1 MNAVLQAALPQP
13 LVSDAFLRDPYP
25 TYEALRTAGPIHWS
39 PEFFGGAW
47 LLTNHADVEMVL
59 RDAQRFSAQRTG
71 GWVMH
76 TARTSAPRS
85 EFHSARPPRGS
96 ENLGAARRF
105 SDRDDVRDDEARREL
120 GLFQRLFARAMLFM
134 DAPDHTRLRAVMMP
148 SFRPAVMAAL
158 QTEVEQMITALMD
171 GIERDHASQD
181 GGDAPFDFMARFAR
195 PLPAQVICTLMG
207 IATPDQ
213 HAFIAWS
220 DTLAA
225 FIGAP
230 QPTLEQARAAHTALQ
245 AMSAY
250 FDTVLPA
257 KRAHPGDDLLSRL
270 AVGEA
275 QGQVQGGAEML
286 AQCAM
291 LLFAGHETTRNLL
304 GNGMQVLL
312 SQPGAWAQLVADPTL
327 IPGAVRELLR
337 YECPVQYT
345 GRRVTTE
352 LTLHG
357 QRLKRGDLVVG
368 LIGAANRDPAQYDAP
383 QQFDLRRKAGSS
395 LAFGHGV
402 HLCIGAA
409 LTLME
414 GEAALRAL
422 VKRWPQLHLASDA
435 TPDWVPNPVYR
446 GLATLP
452 VSLGR

>member
-1 MNAVLQAALPQP
+1 MNAVFQAALPQP

-25 TYEALRTAGPIHWS
+25 TYEALRAAGPIHWS
-39 PEFFGGAW
+39 TEFFGGAW
-47 LLTNHADVEMVL
+47 VLTNHADVEAML

-76 TARTSAPRS
+76 TAGD
-85 EFHSARPPRGS
+85 RG
-96 ENLGAARRF
+96 
-105 SDRDDVRDDEARREL
+105 DVRDDEARREL

-134 DAPDHTRLRAVMMP
+134 DAPDHTRLRTVMMP
-148 SFRPAVMAAL
+148 SFRPAVMAAM
-158 QTEVEQMITALMD
+158 QVEVEQMISTLID
-171 GIERDHASQD
+171 GIERDH
-181 GGDAPFDFMARFAR
+181 GHAPFDFMARFAR
-195 PLPAQVICTLMG
+195 PLPAQVICQLMG

-213 HAFIAWS
+213 HSFIEWS

-250 FDTVLPA
+250 FETILPA
-257 KRAHPGDDLLSRL
+257 KRANPGDDLLSRL

-275 QGQVQGGAEML
+275 EGQVHGGAEML

-304 GNGMQVLL
+304 GNGLQVLL
-312 SQPGAWAQLVADPTL
+312 SQPGAWAQLVAEPAL

-337 YECPVQYT
+337 FECPVQYT

-368 LIGAANRDPAQYDAP
+368 LIGAANRDPAQYETA

-422 VKRWPQLHLASDA
+422 VKRWPKLRLATDA
-435 TPDWVPNPVYR
+435 APDWVPNPVYR

-452 VSLGR
+452 VSTWP

>member
-1 MNAVLQAALPQP
+1 MNAVFQAALPQP

-25 TYEALRTAGPIHWS
+25 TYEALRAAGPIHWS
-39 PEFFGGAW
+39 TEFFGGAW
-47 LLTNHADVEMVL
+47 VLTNHADVEAML

-76 TARTSAPRS
+76 TAGD
-85 EFHSARPPRGS
+85 RG
-96 ENLGAARRF
+96 
-105 SDRDDVRDDEARREL
+105 DVRDDEARREL

-134 DAPDHTRLRAVMMP
+134 DAPDHTRLRTVMMP
-148 SFRPAVMAAL
+148 SFRPAVMAAM
-158 QTEVEQMITALMD
+158 QVEVEQMISTLID
-171 GIERDHASQD
+171 GIERDH
-181 GGDAPFDFMARFAR
+181 GHAPFDFMARFAR
-195 PLPAQVICTLMG
+195 PLPAQVICQLMG

-213 HAFIAWS
+213 HAFIEWS

-250 FDTVLPA
+250 FETILPA
-257 KRAHPGDDLLSRL
+257 KRANPGDDLLSRL

-275 QGQVQGGAEML
+275 EGQVHGGAEML

-304 GNGMQVLL
+304 GNGLQVLL
-312 SQPGAWAQLVADPTL
+312 SQPGAWAQLVAEPAL

-337 YECPVQYT
+337 FECPVQYT

-368 LIGAANRDPAQYDAP
+368 LIGAANRDPAQYETA

-422 VKRWPQLHLASDA
+422 VKRWPKLRLATDA
-435 TPDWVPNPVYR
+435 APDWVPNPVYR

-452 VSLGR
+452 VSTWP

>member
-25 TYEALRTAGPIHWS
+25 TYEALRAAGPIHWS
-39 PEFFGGAW
+39 TEFFGGAW
-47 LLTNHADVEMVL
+47 VLTHHADVELVL

-76 TARTSAPRS
+76 TARLPAPRS
-85 EFHSARPPRGS
+85 ELCSSRPPRGA
-96 ENLGAARRF
+96 ERLRAARRL

-158 QTEVEQMITALMD
+158 QADVEQMITTLID
-171 GIERDHASQD
+171 GIERDCGSE
-181 GGDAPFDFMARFAR
+181 PFDFMARFAR
-195 PLPAQVICTLMG
+195 PLPAQVICQLMG

-213 HAFIAWS
+213 HAFIDWS

-230 QPTLEQARAAHTALQ
+230 QPTLEQARAAHVALQ

-250 FDTVLPA
+250 FETVLPA
-257 KRAHPGDDLLSRL
+257 KRANPGDDLLSRL

-275 QGQVQGGAEML
+275 EGQVHSGAEML

-304 GNGMQVLL
+304 GNGLQVLL
-312 SQPGAWAQLVADPTL
+312 SQPGAWAQLVAEPAL

-422 VKRWPQLHLASDA
+422 SKRWPHLHLASDGA
-435 TPDWVPNPVYR
+435 PDWVPNPVYR
-446 GLATLP
+446 GLASLP
-452 VSLGR
+452 VSLVR

>member
-1 MNAVLQAALPQP
+1 MNAVFQAALPQP

-25 TYEALRTAGPIHWS
+25 TYEALRAAGPIHWS
-39 PEFFGGAW
+39 TEFFGGAW
-47 LLTNHADVEMVL
+47 VLTNHADVEAML

-76 TARTSAPRS
+76 TAGD
-85 EFHSARPPRGS
+85 RG
-96 ENLGAARRF
+96 
-105 SDRDDVRDDEARREL
+105 DVRDDEARREL

-134 DAPDHTRLRAVMMP
+134 DAPDHTRLRTVMMP

-158 QTEVEQMITALMD
+158 QVEVEQMISALID
-171 GIERDHASQD
+171 GIERDH
-181 GGDAPFDFMARFAR
+181 GHAPFDFMARFAR
-195 PLPAQVICTLMG
+195 PLPAQVICQLMG

-213 HAFIAWS
+213 HAFIEWS

-250 FDTVLPA
+250 FETILPA
-257 KRAHPGDDLLSRL
+257 KRANPGDDLLSRL

-275 QGQVQGGAEML
+275 EGQVHGGAEML

-304 GNGMQVLL
+304 GNGLQVLL
-312 SQPGAWAQLVADPTL
+312 SQPGAWAQLVAEPAL

-337 YECPVQYT
+337 FECPVQYT

-368 LIGAANRDPAQYDAP
+368 LIGAANRDPAQYETA

-422 VKRWPQLHLASDA
+422 VKRWPKLRLATDA
-435 TPDWVPNPVYR
+435 APDWVPNPVYR

-452 VSLGR
+452 VSTWP

>member
-1 MNAVLQAALPQP
+1 MNAVLQAALPHP
-13 LVSDAFLRDPYP
+13 LVSDTFLRDPYP
-25 TYEALRTAGPIHWS
+25 SYEALRAAGPIHWS
-39 PEFFGGAW
+39 TEFFGGAW

-76 TARTSAPRS
+76 TA
-85 EFHSARPPRGS
+85 G
-96 ENLGAARRF
+96 
-105 SDRDDVRDDEARREL
+105 DRKDVRDDEARREL

-134 DAPDHTRLRAVMMP
+134 DAPDHTRLRQVMQP
-148 SFRPAVMAAL
+148 AFRPAVMLAL
-158 QTEVEQMITALMD
+158 QAELEQMIQRLMD
-171 GIERDHASQD
+171 DIDRDTAHSSTSI
-181 GGDAPFDFMARFAR
+181 DFMARFAR
-195 PLPAQVICTLMG
+195 PLPAQVICRMMG
-207 IATPDQ
+207 IAASDQ
-213 HAFIAWS
+213 AEFITWS
-220 DTLAA
+220 DDLAA

-230 QPTLEQARAAHTALQ
+230 QPTLEQARTAHVALQ

-250 FDTVLPA
+250 FNTVLPQ
-257 KRAHPGDDLLSRL
+257 KRQSPGDDLLSRL

-275 QGQVQGGAEML
+275 AGQVHSGAELL

-304 GNGMQVLL
+304 GNGVQVLL
-312 SQPGAWAQLVADPTL
+312 SQPGAWQALHKDPSL

-352 LTLHG
+352 MVLHG
-357 QRLKRGDLVVG
+357 QRLQRGDLVVG
-368 LIGAANRDPAQYDAP
+368 LIGAANRDPAQYEAA

-402 HLCIGAA
+402 HICIGAA
-409 LTLME
+409 LTLLE

-422 VKRWPQLHLASDA
+422 VQRWPNLHLASDA
-435 TPDWVPNPVYR
+435 APDWVPNPVYR
-446 GLATLP
+446 GLGSLP
-452 VSLGR
+452 VVSR

>member
-1 MNAVLQAALPQP
+1 V
-13 LVSDAFLRDPYP
+13 
-25 TYEALRTAGPIHWS
+25 
-39 PEFFGGAW
+39 
-47 LLTNHADVEMVL
+47 

-76 TARTSAPRS
+76 TARTAAPRS
-85 EFHSARPPRGS
+85 ELHSARPPRGT

-105 SDRDDVRDDEARREL
+105 SDRDDLRDDEARREL

-158 QTEVEQMITALMD
+158 QADVEQMITALID
-171 GIERDHASQD
+171 SIEQD
-181 GGDAPFDFMARFAR
+181 CGTGPFDFMARFAR
-195 PLPAQVICTLMG
+195 PLPAQVICQLMG

-213 HAFIAWS
+213 HAFIDWS

-230 QPTLEQARAAHTALQ
+230 QPTLEQARAAHVALQ

-257 KRAHPGDDLLSRL
+257 KRANPGDDLLSRL

-275 QGQVQGGAEML
+275 EGQVHGGAEML

-304 GNGMQVLL
+304 GNGLQVLL
-312 SQPGAWAQLVADPTL
+312 SQPGAWTQLVTEPAL

-368 LIGAANRDPAQYDAP
+368 LIGAANRDPAQYTSA
-383 QQFDLRRKAGSS
+383 QEFDLRRKAGSS

-422 VKRWPQLHLASDA
+422 VKRWPNLHLASDA
-435 TPDWVPNPVYR
+435 APDWVPNPVYR

-452 VSLGR
+452 VSLSL

>member
-13 LVSDAFLRDPYP
+13 LVSDTFLRDPYP
-25 TYEALRTAGPIHWS
+25 TYEALRAAGPIHWS

-76 TARTSAPRS
+76 TA
-85 EFHSARPPRGS
+85 G
-96 ENLGAARRF
+96 
-105 SDRDDVRDDEARREL
+105 DRDDVRDDEARREL

-158 QTEVEQMITALMD
+158 QSDVEQMITALID
-171 GIERDHASQD
+171 GIEQD
-181 GGDAPFDFMARFAR
+181 CGGEHGNKPFDFMARFAR

-213 HAFIAWS
+213 HAFIEWS

-230 QPTLEQARAAHTALQ
+230 QPTLEQARAAHVALQ

-257 KRAHPGDDLLSRL
+257 KRANPGDDLLSRL

-275 QGQVQGGAEML
+275 EGQVQGGAEML

-304 GNGMQVLL
+304 GNGLQVLL
-312 SQPGAWAQLVADPTL
+312 SQPGTWAQLVAEPTL

-352 LTLHG
+352 ITLHG

-368 LIGAANRDPAQYDAP
+368 LIGAANRDPAQYEAP

-422 VKRWPQLHLASDA
+422 VKRWPHLHLANDA
-435 TPDWVPNPVYR
+435 APDWVPNPVYR
-446 GLATLP
+446 GLASLP
-452 VSLGR
+452 VRLAR

>member
-13 LVSDAFLRDPYP
+13 LVSDTFLRDPYP
-25 TYEALRTAGPIHWS
+25 TYEALRAAGPIHWS
-39 PEFFGGAW
+39 TEFFGGAW
-47 LLTNHADVEMVL
+47 VLTHHADVEMVL

-76 TARTSAPRS
+76 TA
-85 EFHSARPPRGS
+85 G
-96 ENLGAARRF
+96 
-105 SDRDDVRDDEARREL
+105 DRDDVRDSEARREL

-134 DAPDHTRLRAVMMP
+134 DAPDHTRLRTVMMP

-158 QTEVEQMITALMD
+158 QADVEQMITALID
-171 GIERDHASQD
+171 GIEQD
-181 GGDAPFDFMARFAR
+181 CGTEPFDFMARFAR
-195 PLPAQVICTLMG
+195 PLPAQVICQLMG

-213 HAFIAWS
+213 HAFIDWS

-250 FDTVLPA
+250 FETILPA

-275 QGQVQGGAEML
+275 EGQVHGGAEML

-304 GNGMQVLL
+304 GNGLQVLL
-312 SQPGAWAQLVADPTL
+312 SQPDAWAQLVAEPAL

-337 YECPVQYT
+337 FECPVQYT
-345 GRRVTTE
+345 GRRVTTD

-357 QRLKRGDLVVG
+357 QRLKWGDLVVG
-368 LIGAANRDPAQYDAP
+368 LIGTANRDPAQYGSA

-435 TPDWVPNPVYR
+435 APDWVPNPVYR

-452 VSLGR
+452 VSLSR